1 MELETEAGETF
12 ECSLQVSD
20 RSNADIIY
28 FSTGVMGT
36 N

>member
-1 MELETEAGETF
+1 MELETEAGEGF
-12 ECSLQVSD
+12 ECSPQVSD

-28 FSTGVMGT
+28 LTET